1 MSPVRRLYAAI
12 VLALATLAG
21 IPSLAHAAGED
32 ERILTFTADYVL
44 DADGGA
50 SVTETIV
57 YQFPAG
63 ATRHGISARDWR
75 ARRGG

>member
-32 ERILTFTADYVL
+32 ERILTFGIRRVSRPGTWQPSMT
-44 DADGGA
+44 G
-50 SVTETIV
+50 
-57 YQFPAG
+57 PAC
-63 ATRHGISARDWR
+63 SK
-75 ARRGG
+75 RRMC